1 MLHPS
6 ECLNFESTSDA
17 LLRPLRPSHYAA
29 GFLRALVRASGVF
42 AHGAT
47 AVMICLR
54 VRTGLLGG
62 GVDVLSEVLKVV
74 KLQGAMFYNG
84 EFSSPWSFCS
94 PASRTVAPYLAPGA
108 GHVIIYHLLTEG
120 HASARLL
127 DGDHIALEAGELV
140 IFPHGDPHIIENGP
154 RTKTVDLAG
163 ELARIVAQG
172 LKLSRFGGG
181 GEVTKFIRGFMA
193 CDPQLSQVFLSG
205 LPPVF
210 KVSIR
215 NVPSGRWLENS
226 IRFSVDEAD
235 ASRAGGEAV
244 LAKLSEVLFVET
256 LRAYIAQLPPDQTGW
271 LAGARDVEVGKTLA
285 LMHRNPA
292 HPWAIASLG
301 KEAGV
306 SRSVLAER
314 FRRYLHES
322 PMACLTRWRLQ
333 LGAQMLTSTSHS
345 VAQIAPEVGYE
356 SEAAFNRAFK
366 RKFTVPPARFRT
378 QSRSAH
384 ATRSQERAVER

>member
-1 MLHPS
+1 M
-6 ECLNFESTSDA
+6 
-17 LLRPLRPSHYAA
+17 
-29 GFLRALVRASGVF
+29 
-42 AHGAT
+42 
-47 AVMICLR
+47 
-54 VRTGLLGG
+54 
-62 GVDVLSEVLKVV
+62 DVLSEALKVV

-84 EFSSPWSFCS
+84 EFSSPWSLCS

-127 DGDHIALEAGELV
+127 DGERIALEAGDLV

-154 RTKTVDLAG
+154 PTKSVDMAG
-163 ELARIVAQG
+163 ELARIVTQG
-172 LKLSRFGGG
+172 LKLARFGGG
-181 GEVTKFIRGFMA
+181 GEVTKFICGYMA

-205 LPPVF
+205 LPRVF
-210 KVSIR
+210 KVRIR
-215 NVPSGRWLENS
+215 NDASGKWLENS
-226 IRFSVDEAD
+226 IRFSVNEAD

-244 LAKLSEVLFVET
+244 LAKLSELLFVET
-256 LRAYIAQLPPDQTGW
+256 LRSYIAQLPADQTGW

-292 HPWAIASLG
+292 HPWTIASLA

-314 FRRYLHES
+314 FRHYLNES
-322 PMACLTRWRLQ
+322 PMAYLTRWRLQ
-333 LGAQMLTSTSHS
+333 LGAQMLASTSYS
-345 VAQIAPEVGYE
+345 VAQIGCEVGYE

-366 RKFTVPPARFRT
+366 RQFTVPPARFRS

-384 ATRSQERAVER
+384 AK